1 MRSMLKKKPGKS
13 NRGGARP
20 GAGRKPGQFNPVFD
34 TLAQCAAGTGVPMTA
49 LRMAKANGC
58 RAFRH
63 GRVDFMEFVRWW
75 FGAKVDATDW
85 SKELKKEQT
94 LWERIKRKEKEKEV
108 IDFSTVRRFLQDLIG
123 NDVFGQLERMAQ
135 EWPPAQEGLN
145 KADIYAAIIG
155 DIEQMKAVLMAKWAP
170 WKKAR
175 V

>member
-1 MRSMLKKKPGKS
+1 
-13 NRGGARP
+13 
-20 GAGRKPGQFNPVFD
+20 
-34 TLAQCAAGTGVPMTA
+34 
-49 LRMAKANGC
+49 
-58 RAFRH
+58 
-63 GRVDFMEFVRWW
+63 MEFVRWW

-135 EWPPAQEGLN
+135 EWPPALEGLN